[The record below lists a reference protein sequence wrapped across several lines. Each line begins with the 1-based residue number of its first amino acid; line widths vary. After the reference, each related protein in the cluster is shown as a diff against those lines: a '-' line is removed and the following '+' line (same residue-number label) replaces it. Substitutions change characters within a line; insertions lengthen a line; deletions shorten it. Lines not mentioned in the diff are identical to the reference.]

1 MKDKLKL
8 VLSIIVV
15 SILVI
20 VLYVIFEGAV
30 NWAIDAF
37 WIDLLNTQNN
47 RILTILA
54 TIGIGII
61 FFSTIHFIDKPG
73 DKKANKKQS
82 QVYKLIAVVVIGF
95 FSLFAGAALGPEAI
109 LIPSSLLIGQLI
121 SNFIFKSNKQT
132 AKILGLAGFVA
143 LFVAFFNSILGGL
156 LGFYLAT
163 KISKQKPNKFT
174 FLVFII
180 SSLAALVSLN
190 LLDNKGSF
198 AFPPSSTNY
207 SILSVVFFIGFF
219 LGGMLYQKI
228 LAICVKYFK
237 QLKNDYSSTWLANAL
252 FASIGLAV
260 IFLVGGYYVQFT
272 GNRNIGPI
280 FTDATQIGVLG
291 LIWISLIK
299 TVAIAWSS
307 TFGYRG
313 GLVFPTVFVASSI
326 AALVSLYTTNFHVVA
341 AILVVVAGALYAD
354 KKDNVI
360 IENLGS

>member
-1 MKDKLKL
+1 MKEKLKL
-8 VLSIIVV
+8 LLSIIVV

-20 VLYVIFEGAV
+20 ILYVIFEGVV

-37 WIDLLNTQNN
+37 WIDLINSQEN
-47 RILTILA
+47 RVLTILS
-54 TIGIGII
+54 TIGIGLV
-61 FFSTIHFIDKPG
+61 FFSSIHYIDKPVRK
-73 DKKANKKQS
+73 DKNTHQS
-82 QVYKLIAVVVIGF
+82 LLYKLIAVVVIGF

-109 LIPSSLLIGQLI
+109 LIPSSILIGQLI
-121 SNFIFKSNKQT
+121 SNFMFKSNKQT
-132 AKILGLAGFVA
+132 TKILGLAGFVA
-143 LFVAFFNSILGGL
+143 LFVAFFSSFLGGILGY
-156 LGFYLAT
+156 YLAMKT
-163 KISKQKPNKFT
+163 SKQKSNRIT
-174 FLVFII
+174 LLVLII
-180 SSLAALVSLN
+180 SSAVALVSLD

-198 AFPPSSTNY
+198 AFPASSTNY
-207 SILSVVFFIGFF
+207 SMLSIVFLIGFF
-219 LGGMLYQKI
+219 MAGMLYQKI

-237 QLKNDYSSTWLANAL
+237 QLKKSYSNNWLLNAL

-260 IFLVGGYYVQFT
+260 IFLLGGYYVQFT

-280 FTDATQIGVLG
+280 FTDATQLGALG
-291 LIWISLIK
+291 LIWISLMK

-313 GLVFPTVFVASSI
+313 GLVFPTVFVASCL
-326 AALVSLYTTNFHVVA
+326 AALVTLYTTNFHVVG